1 MMKLTAA
8 LLQGKQYRETVKVE
22 HDGQE
27 YEIEIR
33 PLTHTEK
40 AEINAIE
47 LKGVNLDAQDIR
59 RGTQAVKIDASELTK
74 NRAKA
79 DLKMIELA
87 TLDAEW
93 TAETIDQNW
102 KTEWIE
108 KVSNRIAEIS
118 GLERGNQQNTF
129 RESSEK

>member
-1 MMKLTAA
+1 MKLTAA
-8 LLQGKQYRETVKVE
+8 LLRGKQYRETVKVE

-59 RGTQAVKIDASELTK
+59 RGTQAVKIDASELSK

-118 GLERGNQQNTF
+118 GLERGNQQNSF
-129 RESSEK
+129 REDSKK

>member
-1 MMKLTAA
+1 MKLTAA

-59 RGTQAVKIDASELTK
+59 RGTQAVKIDASELSK

-93 TAETIDQNW
+93 TAETIDQTW

-118 GLERGNQQNTF
+118 GLERGNQQNSF
-129 RESSEK
+129 REDSKK

>member
-1 MMKLTAA
+1 MKLTAA

-59 RGTQAVKIDASELTK
+59 RGTQSVKIDASELSK

-87 TLDAEW
+87 TVDDEW
-93 TAETIDQNW
+93 TAETVDQTW

-118 GLERGNQQNTF
+118 GLERGNQQNSF
-129 RESSEK
+129 REDIKK

>member
-1 MMKLTAA
+1 MKLTAA
-8 LLQGKQYRETVKVE
+8 LLQGKQYREIVKVE
-22 HDGQE
+22 HEGQE

-59 RGTQAVKIDASELTK
+59 RGTQSVKIDASELSK
-74 NRAKA
+74 NRAEA
-79 DLKMIELA
+79 DLKIIELA
-87 TLDAEW
+87 TVDDEW
-93 TAETIDQNW
+93 TAETVDRTW

-118 GLERGNQQNTF
+118 GLERGNQQNSF
-129 RESSEK
+129 REDSKK

>member
-8 LLQGKQYRETVKVE
+8 LLRGKQYRETVKVE

-59 RGTQAVKIDASELTK
+59 RGTQAVKIDASELSM

-118 GLERGNQQNTF
+118 GLERGNQQNSF
-129 RESSEK
+129 REDSKK

>member
-1 MMKLTAA
+1 MKLTAA

-47 LKGVNLDAQDIR
+47 LKGVKLDAQDIR
-59 RGTQAVKIDASELTK
+59 RGTQAVKIDASELSK

-118 GLERGNQQNTF
+118 GLERDNQQNTF

>member
-1 MMKLTAA
+1 MKLTAA

-59 RGTQAVKIDASELTK
+59 RGTQAVKIDASELSK

-87 TLDAEW
+87 TVDDEW
-93 TAETIDQNW
+93 TAEKIDQVW
-102 KTEWIE
+102 KPEWIE

-118 GLERGNQQNTF
+118 GLERGNQQNSF
-129 RESSEK
+129 REDSKK